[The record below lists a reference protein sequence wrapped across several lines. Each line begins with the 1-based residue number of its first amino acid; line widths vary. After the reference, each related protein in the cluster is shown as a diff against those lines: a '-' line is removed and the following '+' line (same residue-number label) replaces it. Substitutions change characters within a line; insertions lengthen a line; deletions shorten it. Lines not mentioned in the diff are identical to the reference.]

1 MGLLIRT
8 EMMVMGVITHVGKVM
23 VMGVMGHVG
32 KIMITM
38 VEEEEVGSVKE
49 VDMVL
54 LILTRLTPRQA
65 VMTAILAVVGI
76 GGVEGEAEIEVAVV
90 SAGIPLLVLAWTR
103 L

>member
-8 EMMVMGVITHVGKVM
+8 EMMVMGVMAHVGKM
-23 VMGVMGHVG
+23 
-32 KIMITM
+32 MITTM
-38 VEEEEVGSVKE
+38 TLLVEEEEVGSVKE

-65 VMTAILAVVGI
+65 VMTAILVVVGME
-76 GGVEGEAEIEVAVV
+76 GVEGEAGTEVAVV
-90 SAGIPLLVLAWTR
+90 PAEIPLLVLAWTR

>member
-49 VDMVL
+49 VEMVL

-65 VMTAILAVVGI
+65 VMTAIMVVVGME
-76 GGVEGEAEIEVAVV
+76 GVEVDAGTEVAVV
-90 SAGIPLLVLAWTR
+90 LAEIPLLVQAWT
-103 L
+103 LL

>member
-8 EMMVMGVITHVGKVM
+8 EMMVMGVMAHVGKM
-23 VMGVMGHVG
+23 V
-32 KIMITM
+32 ITTM
-38 VEEEEVGSVKE
+38 TLLVEEEEVSSVKE

-54 LILTRLTPRQA
+54 LILTRLTPLQA
-65 VMTAILAVVGI
+65 VMTAILAVMGI

-90 SAGIPLLVLAWTR
+90 HAGIPLLVLAWTR

>member
-8 EMMVMGVITHVGKVM
+8 EMMVMGV
-23 VMGVMGHVG
+23 VMGVMAHVG
-32 KIMITM
+32 KMMITTM
-38 VEEEEVGSVKE
+38 TLLVEEEEVGSVKE

-65 VMTAILAVVGI
+65 VMTAILVVVGME
-76 GGVEGEAEIEVAVV
+76 GVEGEAGTEVAVV
-90 SAGIPLLVLAWTR
+90 PAEIPLLVLAWTR

>member
-8 EMMVMGVITHVGKVM
+8 EMMAMGL
-23 VMGVMGHVG
+23 VMGVMAHVG
-32 KIMITM
+32 KMMITPM
-38 VEEEEVGSVKE
+38 TLLVEEEEVGSVKE

-65 VMTAILAVVGI
+65 VMTAILVVVGME
-76 GGVEGEAEIEVAVV
+76 GVEGEAGTEVAVV
-90 SAGIPLLVLAWTR
+90 PAEIPLLVLAWTR

>member
-8 EMMVMGVITHVGKVM
+8 EMMVMGV
-23 VMGVMGHVG
+23 VMGVMAHVG
-32 KIMITM
+32 KMVITTM
-38 VEEEEVGSVKE
+38 TLLVEEEEVSSVKE

-65 VMTAILAVVGI
+65 VMTAILVVVGME
-76 GGVEGEAEIEVAVV
+76 GVEGEAGTEVAVV
-90 SAGIPLLVLAWTR
+90 PAEIPLLVLAWTR

>member
-8 EMMVMGVITHVGKVM
+8 EMMVMGVMAHVGKM
-23 VMGVMGHVG
+23 
-32 KIMITM
+32 MITTM
-38 VEEEEVGSVKE
+38 TLLVEEEEVSSVKE

-65 VMTAILAVVGI
+65 VMTAILVVVGME
-76 GGVEGEAEIEVAVV
+76 GVEGEAGTEVAVV
-90 SAGIPLLVLAWTR
+90 PAEIPLLVLAWTR